1 VFNFNP
7 TKSFTDYGFL
17 VGQGSYQVALDTDAK
32 EFGGFGLNDDTITH
46 FTNPDPLYAKD
57 RKGWLK
63 LYLPARSALV
73 LKKERK
79 NG

>member
-1 VFNFNP
+1 V
-7 TKSFTDYGFL
+7 
-17 VGQGSYQVALDTDAK
+17 VLDTDAK

>member
-1 VFNFNP
+1 V
-7 TKSFTDYGFL
+7 
-17 VGQGSYQVALDTDAK
+17 VLDTDAK

-46 FTNPDPLYAKD
+46 FTNPDPLYVKD